1 LLTDSN
7 QEIKR
12 AKDYKKLILENNAKI
27 LKFKQAPTTTSTKV
41 AQPQKKL
48 QSQVAQPQQYF

>member
-27 LKFKQAPTTTSTKV
+27 LKFKQAPTTTSTKA
-41 AQPQKKL
+41 AQP
-48 QSQVAQPQQYF
+48 